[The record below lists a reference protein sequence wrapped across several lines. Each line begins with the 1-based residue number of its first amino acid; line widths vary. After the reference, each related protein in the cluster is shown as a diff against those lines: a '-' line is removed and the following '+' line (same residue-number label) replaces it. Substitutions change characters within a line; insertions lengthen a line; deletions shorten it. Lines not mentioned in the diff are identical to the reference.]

1 MKDKRA
7 RAMGSA
13 GGNKQRLI
21 EEIIQRLVRRYST
34 AVILFHHAVAE
45 RLNVGPTDLQCL
57 DLLRERETMNGSE
70 LAAVTGL
77 TTGAITG
84 VVARLEEA
92 GYTCT
97 EGCLRNSR
105 HAVKIPIKTDI
116 KVSLEVKTSTLGPVA
131 QYAGHA
137 PHVPCR
143 NSLCR
148 KNCLKDLETARG

>member
-21 EEIIQRLVRRYST
+21 EEIIKRLVRRYST

-57 DLLRERETMNGSE
+57 DLLREREAMNGSE

-84 VVARLEEA
+84 MVARLEQA
-92 GYTCT
+92 GYLRREPDPHDGRKQILSPALERTQEIRPILSLTCQ
-97 EGCLRNSR
+97 GVRL
-105 HAVKIPIKTDI
+105 
-116 KVSLEVKTSTLGPVA
+116 
-131 QYAGHA
+131 Y
-137 PHVPCR
+137 
-143 NSLCR
+143 
-148 KNCLKDLETARG
+148 